1 MTTTRINE
9 KVSQLVQ
16 SQLPEFI
23 STEYTTFVAFVEAYY
38 RFMEQDQS
46 ALELVQNARSYSDID
61 STTSDFVKYFLTNYI
76 NDIPSSVLANKRML
90 VKRINDIYTSKGSNL
105 SFKNLF
111 RVLYDA
117 EVDVFHPYET
127 VLRPSDGIWEQRVS
141 LRVSRL
147 SGSADDIQDRVLRFQ
162 INNIVYEE
170 PIVRVK
176 ELTTDLYEVFLK
188 STSTAPYVIDG
199 TVTVSNGAG
208 TVIFTGL
215 IKPTAT
221 NYIIARPGIGFRVG
235 QIFNINIAGA
245 VDTLVKVLRVSS
257 TGGIELLKILNFGY
271 GFISNITIDLYNDLT
286 IATRTETFS
295 SKTSGIKETFT
306 ILSPHTSLN
315 AARYFESDYVEEEYT
330 GAILFTST
338 SSQDV
343 TGGTTK
349 TTVEDPAV
357 AVITFTVG
365 AVAKYP
371 GQYISSKGFI
381 SEPEVRLQD
390 GNLYQPFAYELESEI
405 DINTFYDV
413 VKKLAHPAGTRMFA
427 NRVISYT
434 IDAAATIN
442 VAHETSVVET

>member
-1 MTTTRINE
+1 MATTRIND
-9 KVSQLVQ
+9 KVSQLVS

-23 STEYTTFVAFVEAYY
+23 SAEYTTFVAFVEAYY
-38 RFMEQDQS
+38 RFLEQDQS

-61 STTSDFVKYFLTNYI
+61 TTTSDFVKYFLTNYI
-76 NDIPSSVLANKRML
+76 NDIPASVLANKRML

-117 EVDVFHPYET
+117 EVDVYHPYET

-147 SGSADDIQDRVLRFQ
+147 SGSADDIQDRILRFQ
-162 INNIVYEE
+162 INNILYEE

-176 ELTTDLYEVFLK
+176 ELTSDLYEVFLK

-221 NYIIARPGIGFRVG
+221 NYIITSPGIGFRVG

-257 TGGIELLKILNFGY
+257 TGGIELLKIINFGY
-271 GFISNITIDLYNDLT
+271 GFISNITIDLYNDLSV
-286 IATRTETFS
+286 ATRTESFLT
-295 SKTSGIKETFT
+295 KTSGFRETFT
-306 ILSPHTSLN
+306 ILSPHTSNN
-315 AARYFESDYVEEEYT
+315 AARYFFSDYVEEEYT
-330 GAILFTST
+330 GSILLT
-338 SSQDV
+338 SSSSQPV
-343 TGGTTK
+343 TGGTTR
-349 TTVEDPAV
+349 TTVLDPAV
-357 AVITFTVG
+357 AIITFTIG

-371 GQYISSKGFI
+371 GQYISSKGFV

-413 VKKLAHPAGTRMFA
+413 VKKIAHPAGNKLFA
-427 NRVISYT
+427 NRVITKT
-434 IDAAATIN
+434 IDTTTTIN
-442 VAHETSVVET
+442 VVHTTAVVEL